1 MLAKMHVTNYTLRDQ
16 MLFHHVL
23 DLRYET
29 TTGQLRAISTGIR
42 TFLSS
47 HPKVRQ
53 DLAIPRVHVIG
64 FGDWS
69 IKVEVYAYVDATELP
84 KFLVIQE
91 ELAVTLVD
99 LVRKSGTEFAF
110 PSQTT
115 YLAQDS
121 AKAPAHSAGQFSS
134 RAPSTTPKAL
144 SRD

>member
-1 MLAKMHVTNYTLRDQ
+1 
-16 MLFHHVL
+16 MLFQHVL

-29 TTGQLRAISTGIR
+29 TTGQLRALSTGIR

-53 DLAIPRVHVIG
+53 DIALPRVHVIG

-84 KFLVIQE
+84 RFLAIQE
-91 ELAVTLVD
+91 ELAVAIID
-99 LVRKSGTEFAF
+99 LVRKSGADFAF

-115 YLAQDS
+115 YLAQDATGKTS
-121 AKAPAHSAGQFSS
+121 F
-134 RAPSTTPKAL
+134 RFPKL
-144 SRD
+144 GVSERVS